1 MVRDGHDDA
10 VVLVHILAVR
20 QGDGDFSG
28 LADGHA
34 SVLNGPPGFVVLH
47 LDRQGPAVPIGVL
60 PAPGGLAVLVGGPG
74 GAGDREL
81 ARFVRLAAAVIAV
94 LVGDGNRHI
103 RDGALVFHKLDGNG
117 GLVSVVQQAAVRQTD
132 RQGIV
137 FMERNERAGNGI
149 FGVRVGHGDEIAAHN
164 SLAPAVRGGLIVDF
178 FNRFRVGDFTA
189 VFTFPVL
196 AALAV
201 RGRLLVNDPVA
212 GLVARGLGIVALVVV
227 AAAGA
232 GKDGEAHLRTGG
244 GGHFLLIVVAQ
255 GLFYDGPALGTELGI
270 GAGGRLAGDV
280 ARRLV
285 ALDAV
290 IPAAGTAVFH
300 DALARAGG
308 VRDFGPLVP
317 AMAQRVRVV
326 RHKGAAAAFAAVD
339 GPAARLTGGGNGGGL
354 VLVRQRRGDVLNM
367 PVPADLALPDRI
379 AGAGT
384 GGRHRIGG
392 IGVLPLGGG
401 GHFHLAAAGTEVQQL
416 AVRLTVS
423 LPDHNALPRMAQGR
437 LIVPLLDF
445 AALRTQV
452 TVIAQGQAG
461 GRGAVQ

>member
-1 MVRDGHDDA
+1 
-10 VVLVHILAVR
+10 
-20 QGDGDFSG
+20 
-28 LADGHA
+28 
-34 SVLNGPPGFVVLH
+34 
-47 LDRQGPAVPIGVL
+47 
-60 PAPGGLAVLVGGPG
+60 
-74 GAGDREL
+74 
-81 ARFVRLAAAVIAV
+81 
-94 LVGDGNRHI
+94 
-103 RDGALVFHKLDGNG
+103 
-117 GLVSVVQQAAVRQTD
+117 
-132 RQGIV
+132 
-137 FMERNERAGNGI
+137 MERDERAGNGI
-149 FGVRVGHGDEIAAHN
+149 FGVCVGHGNEIAAHHG
-164 SLAPAVRGGLIVDF
+164 LALAVCGGLIVDF

-212 GLVARGLGIVALVVV
+212 GLVARGPGVFALVAV

-244 GGHFLLIVVAQ
+244 SGHFPLVVMAQ
-255 GLFYDGPALGTELGI
+255 GFFYDGPALGTELGI
-270 GAGGRLAGDV
+270 GAGGRLAGDM
-280 ARRLV
+280 ARCLV

-290 IPAAGTAVFH
+290 IPAAGAAVFH
-300 DALARAGG
+300 HALAGTGG
-308 VRDFGPLVP
+308 VRDLGPLVP

-326 RHKGAAAAFAAVD
+326 RHKGAAAAPAAVD
-339 GPAARLTGGGNGGGL
+339 GPAARLTGGGDGGGL
-354 VLVRQRRGDVLNM
+354 VLMRQRRGDVLNM

-379 AGAGT
+379 AGAYA
-384 GGRHRIGG
+384 GGRHGIGG

-401 GHFHLAAAGTEVQQL
+401 GHFHLAAAGTDLQQL

-423 LPDHNALPRMAQGR
+423 LPDHNTLPRMAQGR

-461 GRGAVQ
+461 SGGAVQ